1 MMYGWSDSAYGWS
14 GMMAF
19 GPLHWLFFIAVVAAV
34 VYPIGRILSRI
45 GFSPL
50 WSLVVFV
57 PLVNLLALWVL
68 ATSDW
73 PEQKDRL

>member
-1 MMYGWSDSAYGWS
+1 MYGWSDTIYGWS
-14 GMMAF
+14 GMMGF
-19 GPLHWLFFIAVVAAV
+19 GLLHWLFFIAMVVAV
-34 VYPIGRILSRI
+34 LYPIGRILSRI

-57 PLVNLLALWVL
+57 PLVNLLALWIL

-73 PEQKDRL
+73 PEQESRR

>member
-1 MMYGWSDSAYGWS
+1 MYGWSDSAYGWS
-14 GMMAF
+14 GSMGF
-19 GPLHWLFFIAVVAAV
+19 GPLHWLFFIAVVVAV

-73 PEQKDRL
+73 PEQKARR